1 MAFNLGLKA
10 LRSLCHSQNVLQY
23 HRAKLSPLLFKSD
36 ELPMYT
42 WVDNHVKQFHALPQ
56 MQTLEAAWPEVKNID
71 TPEPCKYYVQLLE
84 NQFYYTTINRA
95 NIESQEVLKND
106 KDAHGQAVTVLQQ
119 ALDMIV
125 LQKYRQR
132 ILDVPKEAQALLVKD
147 YHLVLSTE
155 DIAEFGWPY
164 MDIGGPVMPGDIVS
178 FIGRPATGKA
188 QPLTSKVLTPTGM
201 VAMGSLVVGQELA
214 SVDGQP
220 SHVTA
225 IYPQGKRR
233 VFVLSFQDG
242 RTCEASDEHLWEVW
256 YREWKEPKILTTLQ
270 LIAKLK
276 HQRYQRRLSIRL
288 FSGEYGQPVQEP
300 FSPYLLGVFL
310 GDGCM
315 RGHGIKLSSA
325 DPEILAAVG
334 KELRFHGL
342 DLLYQS
348 NYDWGVRD
356 DRHTHNRLAE
366 WFTKL
371 GVMGKKAEFKF
382 IPEQYMLA
390 DRGTRLALLK
400 GLMDTDGTAEKTG
413 AMSFSS
419 SSPVLARQ
427 VQQLVRS
434 LGGKAT
440 VKSKTTTHLPH
451 YRVHIVME
459 NRSEAFSLKRKLQR
473 VLHSRTT
480 HTNHRLTLE
489 SVTEIEAQ
497 ECQCLSVS
505 HKDEL
510 YVTDDFVVT
519 HNTWKVLYSAI
530 HNWRAGRNTLI
541 VSMEMSP
548 LPIAQRIG
556 SMYAHTNIQQLK
568 TGAYST
574 QTYQKFIQGL
584 QQLSSEKA
592 KLYVVDGNLAASVED
607 VFTLAHQLKCKI
619 VYIDGAYLMRHKNVK
634 LDRYTRAA
642 ENVELMKRYCTDLES
657 TCFSS
662 WQFNREAVKGK
673 KKGESGTLED
683 IGYTDAIGQVSSI
696 VLGLFQEEGVETMKQ
711 RLVRVLKGR
720 NGEVGQFSI
729 LWDFTNMVFDQVPE
743 PKKEDSDGE
752 HGYEQLKYL

>member
-1 MAFNLGLKA
+1 MAFNLGIKT
-10 LRSLCHSQNVLQY
+10 LRSLCLAQNVLQY
-23 HRAKLSPLLFKSD
+23 HRAKLSPLLFKQD
-36 ELPMYT
+36 EQAVYA
-42 WVDNHVKQFHALPQ
+42 WVDNHVQSFHALPQ
-56 MQTLEAAWPEVKNID
+56 IPTLEAAWPELKSVD
-71 TPEPCKYYVQLLE
+71 TPEPVKYYLTLLE
-84 NQFYYTTINRA
+84 NQFFYGLINKA
-95 NIESQEVLKND
+95 NLDSQEILKND
-106 KDAHGQAVTVLQQ
+106 KDAHEHAVSLLQQ
-119 ALDMIV
+119 ALDTIV

-132 ILDVPKEAQALLVKD
+132 ILDVPKEAPMLVLKD
-147 YHLVLSTE
+147 YHMSMATE

-164 MDIGGPVMPGDIVS
+164 MDAGGPVMPGDIVS

-201 VAMGSLVVGQELA
+201 VAMGSLKVGQELA

-233 VFVLSFQDG
+233 VFLLSFQDG
-242 RTCEASDEHLWEVW
+242 RTCEASDEHLWETW

-276 HQRYQRRLSIRL
+276 HQRYQRRLSIRM

-342 DLLYQS
+342 DLIYQS

-371 GVMGKKAEFKF
+371 GVMEKKAEFKF
-382 IPEQYMLA
+382 IPEQYMMA

-440 VKSKTTTHLPH
+440 VKSKTTTHLLH
-451 YRVHIVME
+451 YRVHIVLE
-459 NRSEAFSLKRKLQR
+459 TRSEAFSLKRKLQR

-497 ECQCLSVS
+497 ECQCISVS

-530 HNWRAGRNTLI
+530 HNWKSGRNTLV
-541 VSMEMSP
+541 VSMEMGP
-548 LPIAQRIG
+548 LPMAQRITA
-556 SMYAHTNIQQLK
+556 MYAHTNIGQLK
-568 TGAYST
+568 IGGYST
-574 QTYQKFIQGL
+574 QTYAKFKEGMKH
-584 QQLSSEKA
+584 LSDEKA
-592 KLYVVDGNLAASVED
+592 SLYIVDGNLAASVED

-619 VYIDGAYLMRHKNVK
+619 VYIDGAYLMRHKNSK

-642 ENVELMKRYCTDLES
+642 ENVELMKRHCTDLET

-673 KKGESGTLED
+673 KKGEVAGLED

-696 VLGLFQEEGVETMKQ
+696 VLGLFQEDGVETMKSRQ
-711 RLVRVLKGR
+711 VKVLKGR
-720 NGEVGQFSI
+720 NGEIGQFSI
-729 LWDFTNMVFDQVPE
+729 NWDFTNMVFDQVQ
-743 PKKEDSDGE
+743 DSAPDAPME
-752 HGYEQLKYL
+752 KLKYL